1 MFDEFII
8 LPDYE
13 DDDDEDDDD
22 DIDEEGTN
30 LVGAVRRSIEL
41 WDDDDEAVFASV
53 FDVITLFIC

>member
-8 LPDYE
+8 LPEVDE
-13 DDDDEDDDD
+13 DDDEEDDD
-22 DIDEEGTN
+22 DIDEDGTN

-41 WDDDDEAVFASV
+41 WDEAVFASDV